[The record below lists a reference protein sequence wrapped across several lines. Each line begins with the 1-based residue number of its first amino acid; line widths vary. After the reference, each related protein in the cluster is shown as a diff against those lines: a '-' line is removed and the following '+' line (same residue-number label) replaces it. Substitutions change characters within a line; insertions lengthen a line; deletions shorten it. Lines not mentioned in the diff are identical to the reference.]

1 LQVAAIPT
9 GPSYY
14 QPITAVPPV
23 APVKASPTDAADA
36 GQKLRAAQPA
46 GIGSLLDIEA

>member
-23 APVKASPTDAADA
+23 GPVKGQPSDGGDA
-36 GQKLRAAQPA
+36 GQTLRAAQPA